1 MPSSSAN
8 AMAEPAGPPQVGG
21 RGFRSLTVVSLL
33 MAMVALLLAACGPT
47 SSDAFVKRS
56 GTSFTVDGAPFRF
69 VGYNLYDGAAS
80 DIFSCSPSTRLDD
93 TALADTL
100 RAAREEGGATVI
112 RFWAFATYT
121 ADGSDFSGMDRFIAA
136 ARREGLRVMPVLED
150 GPGNCSTGERNVP
163 LSQVD
168 GGQWYS
174 GGYRQPLGRASIS
187 YRDYA
192 RLVAEHYRDEPAIL
206 GWTMVNEAETSERQP
221 DGRTPLVA
229 FAGDMAAVLHQAD
242 PNHLVTLGTQ
252 GNGAPGNSGSDF
264 HNIYVQAGLDF
275 TEVHD
280 WNRYGSDTEALPG
293 SVDGRLPAPDSDE
306 CRSRTARVA
315 CSFAISRAI
324 DKPIVVG
331 EVGITATDG
340 PSRQR
345 RASLITA
352 KARAAFSAGGAGY
365 LVWHL
370 DRGQT
375 DRLDVQ
381 TSPLDPVVPAL
392 ARVASELNRT

>member
-1 MPSSSAN
+1 MATLLTILLSACAPGSSES
-8 AMAEPAGPPQVGG
+8 
-21 RGFRSLTVVSLL
+21 
-33 MAMVALLLAACGPT
+33 
-47 SSDAFVKRS
+47 FVKRS

-80 DIFSCSPSTRLDD
+80 DIYSCSPSTRLDD

-112 RFWAFATYT
+112 RFWAFPTYT
-121 ADGSDFSGMDRFIAA
+121 SDGTDFSGMDRLIAA

-150 GPGNCSTGERNVP
+150 GPGDCSTGERGVA

-168 GGQWYS
+168 GGHWYS
-174 GGYRQPLGRASIS
+174 SGYRKPLGRASIS

-192 RLVAEHYRDEPAIL
+192 RLVAEHYRNEPAIL

-221 DGRTPLVA
+221 DGRTPLIA
-229 FAGDMAAVLHQAD
+229 FAGDMAQVLHRAD
-242 PNHLVTLGTQ
+242 PHHLVTLGTQ

-264 HNIYVQAGLDF
+264 HDIYVQGGLDF

-293 SVDGRLPAPDSDE
+293 SVDGRLPASDSDE
-306 CRSRTARVA
+306 CRGRSARIA
-315 CSFAISRAI
+315 CSFAISRSI
-324 DKPIVVG
+324 GKPIVVG
-331 EVGITATDG
+331 EVGITATDEA
-340 PSRQR
+340 SRRR
-345 RASLITA
+345 RAALITN
-352 KARAAFSAGGAGY
+352 KARAAFASGAAGY

-375 DRLDVQ
+375 DQLDLQVRPVD
-381 TSPLDPVVPAL
+381 PLLPAL
-392 ARVASELNRT
+392 ARIASELA

>member
-1 MPSSSAN
+1 MV
-8 AMAEPAGPPQVGG
+8 ERAGPPRSSGHA
-21 RGFRSLTVVSLL
+21 FRSLTVAS
-33 MAMVALLLAACGPT
+33 LLLAMVTLLLSACGPG
-47 SSDAFVKRS
+47 SSESFVKRS

-80 DIFSCSPSTRLDD
+80 DIYSCSPTTRLDD

-112 RFWAFATYT
+112 RFWAFPTYT
-121 ADGSDFSGMDRFIAA
+121 ADGTDFSGMDRFIAA
-136 ARREGLRVMPVLED
+136 ARRQGLRVLPVLED
-150 GPGNCSTGERNVP
+150 GPGNCSTGESGVA

-168 GGQWYS
+168 GGRWYS
-174 GGYRQPLGRASIS
+174 SGYRQPLGRASIS

-192 RLVAEHYRDEPAIL
+192 RLVAEHYRNEPAIL

-221 DGRTPLVA
+221 DGRTPLIA
-229 FAGDMAAVLHQAD
+229 FAGDMAQVLHRAD

-264 HNIYVQAGLDF
+264 RDIYVQGGLDF

-293 SVDGRLPAPDSDE
+293 SVDGRLPDPDSSE
-306 CRSRTARVA
+306 CRGRTARIA
-315 CSFAISRAI
+315 CSFAISRSI
-324 DKPIVVG
+324 GKPIVVG
-331 EVGITATDG
+331 EVGVTATD
-340 PSRQR
+340 SATLQR
-345 RASLITA
+345 RALLIAA
-352 KARAAFSAGGAGY
+352 KARAAFAAGAAGY

-381 TSPLDPVVPAL
+381 VSPLDPLLPAL
-392 ARVASELNRT
+392 ARIAAELV

>member
-1 MPSSSAN
+1 MG
-8 AMAEPAGPPQVGG
+8 EPGTLPRVDG
-21 RGFRSLTVVSLL
+21 RRFRSLTVVSLL
-33 MAMVALLLAACGPT
+33 MAMVAVLLAACGPT
-47 SSDAFVKRS
+47 ASDSFVKRS

-121 ADGSDFSGMDRFIAA
+121 ADGTDFSGMDRFIAA

-150 GPGNCSTGERNVP
+150 GPGNCSTGESNVA

-168 GGQWYS
+168 GGHWYS
-174 GGYRQPLGRASIS
+174 SGYRQPLGRASIS

-192 RLVAEHYRDEPAIL
+192 RVLAEHYRNEPAIL

-229 FAGDMAAVLHQAD
+229 FAGDLAAVLHRAD

-264 HNIYVQAGLDF
+264 RDIYVQAGLDF

-293 SVDGRLPAPDSDE
+293 SVDGALPAADSDE
-306 CRSRTARVA
+306 CRGRTARVA
-315 CSFAISRAI
+315 CSFAISRSI
-324 DKPIVVG
+324 GKPIVVG
-331 EVGITATDG
+331 EVGITATDIAG
-340 PSRQR
+340 RQR
-345 RASLITA
+345 RATLVAA
-352 KARAAFSAGGAGY
+352 KARAAFAAGAAGY

-370 DRGQT
+370 DRAPT

-381 TSPLDPVVPAL
+381 ISPLDPLLPAL
-392 ARVASELNRT
+392 ARIASELE